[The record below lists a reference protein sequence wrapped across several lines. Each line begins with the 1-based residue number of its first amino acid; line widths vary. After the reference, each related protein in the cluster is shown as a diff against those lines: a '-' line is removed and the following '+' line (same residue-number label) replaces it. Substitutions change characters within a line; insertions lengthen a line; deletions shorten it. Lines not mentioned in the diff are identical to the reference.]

1 MRQDISG
8 EDQRCS
14 VRLQAANAADG
25 GLGKGRRVGR
35 HPLDRLARSTRDLL
49 NLLGTVAESDAA
61 GDRQLDL
68 ESIRDANGS
77 VDTGWLNAGLEYVYT
92 RRDVFGGTAAT
103 APVGAGYGVA
113 NRLVA
118 AATVRF

>member
-1 MRQDISG
+1 VTWEQNIVGSFRVRAKFSPPHRHTQMRQDISG

-68 ESIRDANGS
+68 ESIRDAS
-77 VDTGWLNAGLEYVYT
+77 QW
-92 RRDVFGGTAAT
+92 FS
-103 APVGAGYGVA
+103 
-113 NRLVA
+113 
-118 AATVRF
+118 